1 MATPTFEPAGAFID
15 TVKLCFVRRLVSRY
29 FSSPGCSFQSYFWSN
44 TGVRIG
50 WSSMDGRVAGVTAA
64 GGAVVLGWF
73 DGLPGEEVRAQ
84 PASTAKA
91 NRVTPQRMGR
101 PPVEDIGVIRLF
113 IR

>member
-1 MATPTFEPAGAFID
+1 
-15 TVKLCFVRRLVSRY
+15 
-29 FSSPGCSFQSYFWSN
+29 
-44 TGVRIG
+44 
-50 WSSMDGRVAGVTAA
+50 MDGRVAGAGVTAA

-73 DGLPGEEVRAQ
+73 DGLPGEEVREQ

-113 IR
+113 IRSTHFATNNIKHPTRD